1 MEIINKRIEEYI
13 QDLYP
18 TKDPVLKEMETLAV
32 RKDFPIVGPAVGRLL
47 YQLARMT
54 NATAIFEMGS
64 GFGYSTYWFAM
75 ALPHSGYVYHTDI
88 SAVNSKLAQ
97 EYLRKGRQMN
107 KVRFLVGNAMEL
119 IESVK
124 DTFDIVFI
132 DIDKEN
138 YPEAYEKAKKK
149 LKPGGLLIADNALWW
164 GRVLD
169 KKGDSAT
176 EGIKKFNQLMAA
188 DKDFFQTLL
197 PIRDGVSVSYKL
209 K

>member
-1 MEIINKRIEEYI
+1 MEIVNKRIEEYI

-54 NATAIFEMGS
+54 GANAIFEMGS

-75 ALPHSGYVYHTDI
+75 ALSHSGYVYHTDT

-107 KVRFLVGNAMEL
+107 KVRFLVGNAVEL

-138 YPEAYEKAKKK
+138 YPTAYEKAKKK

>member
-1 MEIINKRIEEYI
+1 M
-13 QDLYP
+13 
-18 TKDPVLKEMETLAV
+18 
-32 RKDFPIVGPAVGRLL
+32 
-47 YQLARMT
+47 
-54 NATAIFEMGS
+54 
-64 GFGYSTYWFAM
+64 
-75 ALPHSGYVYHTDI
+75 
-88 SAVNSKLAQ
+88 
-97 EYLRKGRQMN
+97 RKGRQMN

-138 YPEAYEKAKKK
+138 YPTAYEKAKKK

>member
-75 ALPHSGYVYHTDI
+75 ALPHSGYVYHTDT

>member
-1 MEIINKRIEEYI
+1 MEIVNKRIEEYI

-54 NATAIFEMGS
+54 NANAIFEMGS

-75 ALPHSGYVYHTDI
+75 ALSHSGYVYHTDT

-107 KVRFLVGNAMEL
+107 KVRFLVGNAVEL

-138 YPEAYEKAKKK
+138 YPTAYEKAKKK

>member
-1 MEIINKRIEEYI
+1 MEIVNKRIEEYI

-54 NATAIFEMGS
+54 NANAIFEMGS

-75 ALPHSGYVYHTDI
+75 ALSHSGYVYHTDT

-138 YPEAYEKAKKK
+138 YPTAYEKAKKK

>member
-1 MEIINKRIEEYI
+1 MEIVNKRIEEYI

-54 NATAIFEMGS
+54 GANAIFEMGS

-75 ALPHSGYVYHTDI
+75 ALSHSGYVYHTDT

-138 YPEAYEKAKKK
+138 YPTAYEKAKKK

>member
-75 ALPHSGYVYHTDI
+75 ALPHSGYVYHTDT

-107 KVRFLVGNAMEL
+107 KVRFLVGNAIEL

-124 DTFDIVFI
+124 DSFDLVFI

-138 YPEAYEKAKKK
+138 YPVAYEKAKKK
-149 LKPGGLLIADNALWW
+149 LRPGGLLIADNALWW